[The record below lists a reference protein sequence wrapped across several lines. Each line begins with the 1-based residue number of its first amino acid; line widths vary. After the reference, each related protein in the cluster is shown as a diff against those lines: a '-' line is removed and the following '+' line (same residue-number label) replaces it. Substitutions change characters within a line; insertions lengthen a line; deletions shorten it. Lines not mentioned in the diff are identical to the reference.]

1 LAFKFAF
8 PLPFHILPFFVL
20 LTGGTELLTS
30 SFVLSD
36 SNVLKTLI
44 ELTNPFTLVP
54 FEPIEGQ
61 DVVDIVTIN
70 PALFGNYNYKI
81 NKSIRIN

>member
-1 LAFKFAF
+1 
-8 PLPFHILPFFVL
+8 LPFFVL
-20 LTGGTELLTS
+20 LTDGAISPFALG
-30 SFVLSD
+30 D

-44 ELTNPFTLVP
+44 ELTNPFALVP

-81 NKSIRIN
+81 NRSIHIN